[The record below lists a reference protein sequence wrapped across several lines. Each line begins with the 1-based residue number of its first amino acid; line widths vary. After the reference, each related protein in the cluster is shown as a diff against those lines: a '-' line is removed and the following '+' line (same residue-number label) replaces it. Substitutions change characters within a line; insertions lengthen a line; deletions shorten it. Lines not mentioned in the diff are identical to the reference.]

1 MSIKFSNSILS
12 GNKPT
17 DEELQQQQIEHRL
30 RSKARL
36 HISENDVARMVAA
49 FAASNGGV
57 TKCAPGYAAVSP
69 QYRL

>member
-1 MSIKFSNSILS
+1 LS
-12 GNKPT
+12 
-17 DEELQQQQIEHRL
+17 

-36 HISENDVARMVAA
+36 QISEDDVARMVAA

>member
-1 MSIKFSNSILS
+1 MRVKLSSLLS
-12 GNKPT
+12 GDQT
-17 DEELQQQQIEHRL
+17 ADEELRQQQIEHRL

-36 HISENDVARMVAA
+36 QISNDDVARMVAA

-57 TKCAPGYAAVSP
+57 TKCASAYVARSP